1 MVDPAPPSANSTP
14 AAQGDGGKKLLYLID
29 TYSLVFQNFHG
40 IPAMTGPKGQPT
52 NAVFGFTRDLR
63 ALLDKKPSHLVMC
76 MEGGKTERSEQ
87 FADYK
92 ATRKETPPDLETQ
105 VPLILEMAAG
115 HGVPCVSF
123 PGQEAD
129 DVMATLAVKGAAEG
143 FEVRIVTTDK
153 DARQVVS
160 EKIRLYN
167 CRSGKTLGPE
177 ELMEEWGVRPDQV
190 TDFQGLVGDSS
201 DNIPG
206 VPKVGP
212 KAATELLTRYG
223 TLEGVLKAAEP
234 GPDAIEKS
242 RVLNKTVRANL
253 ADPEHRK
260 NAVLS
265 KRLATL
271 RTDLELPMTWEDA
284 AISPPDHDRLLKLYT
299 ELGFKRLS
307 EEARDNSE
315 NVPTQVVGAGG
326 YVRRKRGEQDDGAKL
341 KAITIA
347 TPEAFDDFLDELREQ
362 PEFCV
367 DLETTSTDASRADIV
382 GWAVCW
388 QDHRAYYIPVQ
399 SPEGAPALDP
409 VAVLE
414 GMRPILADPN
424 KTVHNQNLKYDLTV
438 LLRAGADIA
447 TVGVDPMVG
456 DYLLAAG
463 ERSHSLD
470 ALARRHLDRRTTPI
484 TDLIGKGKNQKL
496 MFEVEVE
503 DVTAYAAEDAD
514 VAWQLAGLMREK
526 LEAEHLWELYET
538 VERPLIPV
546 LARMEHVGIALDVPE
561 LERQS
566 AEITERLN
574 ALEAE
579 IQDLA
584 GREFN
589 VRSNKQLQ
597 EILFDELGLPVV
609 KRTKTGPSTDAE
621 VLEKLAP
628 KHPLPAKVQ
637 EYRGLTKLQG
647 TYVDALPKLVHP
659 ETGRI
664 HCSFN
669 QVVTS
674 TGRLSSSDPN
684 LQNIPVRTPEGRRVR
699 QAFVPGEA
707 GWKLLAADYSQIEL
721 RFLAHYSG
729 DQALVDAFNEDR
741 DVHTAVAAEIFGVP
755 LDEVT
760 SDQRRIAKTTNF
772 GVIYGQSSYGLSSTL
787 GIPQDE
793 AQAFIDAYLETYP
806 GVRKLIEKT
815 LSNVRNSGYAYTI
828 LGRRREVTGIRPR
841 YQGQMNLA
849 ERTAFNAVIQGSAA
863 DLIKLAMIAV
873 DDRLR
878 RENRP
883 ARLLLQIHDELLF
896 ETPPDFV
903 DDLSGLVTEEMT
915 NAMSLDVPL
924 RVDVNVGENWLD
936 AK

>member
-1 MVDPAPPSANSTP
+1 MD
-14 AAQGDGGKKLLYLID
+14 
-29 TYSLVFQNFHG
+29 
-40 IPAMTGPKGQPT
+40 
-52 NAVFGFTRDLR
+52 
-63 ALLDKKPSHLVMC
+63 
-76 MEGGKTERSEQ
+76 
-87 FADYK
+87 
-92 ATRKETPPDLETQ
+92 
-105 VPLILEMAAG
+105 
-115 HGVPCVSF
+115 
-123 PGQEAD
+123 
-129 DVMATLAVKGAAEG
+129 
-143 FEVRIVTTDK
+143 
-153 DARQVVS
+153 
-160 EKIRLYN
+160 
-167 CRSGKTLGPE
+167 
-177 ELMEEWGVRPDQV
+177 EWGVRPDQV
-190 TDFQGLVGDSS
+190 TDFQGLVGDTS

-212 KAATELLTRYG
+212 KAATELLTRYE
-223 TLEGVLKAAEP
+223 TLEGVLAAAEP

-265 KRLATL
+265 KELATL

-284 AISPPDHDRLLKLYT
+284 AISKPDHDRLLKLYT

-307 EEARDNSE
+307 EEARDNSSDAPKT
-315 NVPTQVVGAGG
+315 VTGAGG

-341 KAITIA
+341 DAVLID
-347 TPEAFDDFLDELREQ
+347 TPEKFDAFLDDLREQ
-362 PEFCV
+362 SAFCV
-367 DLETTSTDASRADIV
+367 DLETTSTDSARADIV
-382 GWAVCW
+382 GWALCW
-388 QDHRAYYIPVQ
+388 EDHKAYYVPVNA
-399 SPEGAPALDP
+399 PEGTPALDP

-414 GMRPILADPN
+414 AMRPILNDPA
-424 KTVHNQNLKYDLTV
+424 KTVHNQNLKYDLAV

-447 TVGVDPMVG
+447 TVGVDPMVA

-470 ALARRHLDRRTTPI
+470 ALARRHLDRRTQPI

-503 DVTAYAAEDAD
+503 EVTAYAAEDAD
-514 VAWQLAGLMREK
+514 VAWQLARLMREK
-526 LEAEHLWELYET
+526 LEKEHLWELYDT

-546 LARMEHVGIALDVPE
+546 LAQMEIAGIALNVEE
-561 LERQS
+561 LNRQS
-566 AEITERLN
+566 AEITQRLEE
-574 ALEAE
+574 LDAE
-579 IQDLA
+579 IQNLA

-597 EILFDELGLPVV
+597 EVLFEDLGLPIV

-628 KHPLPAKVQ
+628 KHPLPAMVQ
-637 EYRGLTKLQG
+637 EYRGLAKLQG
-647 TYVDALPKLVHP
+647 TYVDALPKLVNP

-684 LQNIPVRTPEGRRVR
+684 LQNIPVRTEEGRRVR
-699 QAFVPGEA
+699 KAFVPGEP

-729 DQALVDAFNEDR
+729 DKALVDAFNEDR
-741 DVHTAVAAEIFGVP
+741 DVHAAVASEIFGVP

-760 SDQRRIAKTTNF
+760 KDQRGIAKTTNF
-772 GVIYGQSSYGLSSTL
+772 GVIYGQSSYGLSATL

-793 AQAFIDAYLETYP
+793 AQAFIDAYLQTYP

-828 LGRRREVTGIRPR
+828 LGRRREVTGIRPK
-841 YQGQMNLA
+841 YVGQMNLA

-873 DDRLR
+873 ADRLR
-878 RENRP
+878 RENHP

-896 ETPPDFV
+896 ETPAEAV
-903 DDLSGLVTEEMT
+903 EGLTELVTEEMT
-915 NAMSLDVPL
+915 AAMELDVPL

>member
-1 MVDPAPPSANSTP
+1 MAET
-14 AAQGDGGKKLLYLID
+14 KLLYLID
-29 TYSLVFQNFHG
+29 TYSLVFQNYHG
-40 IPAMTGPKGQPT
+40 IPSMTGPKGQPT

-63 ALLDKKPSHLVMC
+63 ALLDRRPSHLVMC
-76 MEGGKTERSEQ
+76 MEGGKTDRSEE

-92 ATRKETPPDLETQ
+92 ATRKETPPDLEQQ

-129 DVMATLAVKGAAEG
+129 DVMATLAARGEQDG

-153 DARQVVS
+153 DARQLVS
-160 EKIRLYN
+160 EKVRLYN

-190 TDFQGLVGDSS
+190 TDFQGLVGDTS

-212 KAATELLTRYG
+212 KAATELLTRYE
-223 TLEGVLKAAEP
+223 TLEGVLAAAEP
-234 GPDAIEKS
+234 GPDAIPKS

-253 ADPEHRK
+253 ADPEHRE
-260 NAVLS
+260 NAALS

-271 RTDLELPMTWEDA
+271 RTDLDLPMTWGDA
-284 AISPPDHDRLLKLYT
+284 AISEPDHDRLLTLYT
-299 ELGFKRLS
+299 DLGFKRLS
-307 EEARDNSE
+307 EEARNSGSDA
-315 NVPTQVVGAGG
+315 PATVVGAGG

-341 KAITIA
+341 VAVTVD
-347 TPEAFDDFLDELREQ
+347 TPEAFDAFLDDLREQ
-362 PEFCV
+362 PAFCV
-367 DLETTSTDASRADIV
+367 DLETTDVDATRAEIV

-388 QDHRAYYIPVQ
+388 RDHRAYYIPVNA
-399 SPEGAPALDP
+399 PEGTPSLDP

-414 GMRPILADPN
+414 GMRPILTDRS
-424 KTVHNQNLKYDLTV
+424 KTVHNQNIKYDLTV
-438 LLRAGADIA
+438 LLRAGADVA
-447 TVGVDPMVG
+447 TVGVDPMVA

-484 TDLIGKGKNQKL
+484 TDLIGKGKDQKL

-503 DVTAYAAEDAD
+503 EVTAYAAEDAD
-514 VAWQLAGLMREK
+514 VAWQLAKLMREK
-526 LEAEHLWELYET
+526 LEAEQLWELYDT
-538 VERPLIPV
+538 VERPLIPI
-546 LARMEHVGIALDVPE
+546 LARLEHVGIALDVPE

-566 AEITERLN
+566 AEITARLEE
-574 ALEAE
+574 LEAE
-579 IQDLA
+579 IQTLA

-597 EILFDELGLPVV
+597 EVLFEDLGLPVV

-628 KHPLPAKVQ
+628 KHPLPALVQ
-637 EYRGLTKLQG
+637 EHRGLNKLQG

-664 HCSFN
+664 HCSLN

-684 LQNIPVRTPEGRRVR
+684 LQNIPIRTAEGRRVR
-699 QAFVPGEA
+699 KAFVPGEP

-729 DQALVDAFNEDR
+729 DEALLSAFREDR
-741 DVHTAVAAEIFGVP
+741 DVHAAVAAEIFGVP
-755 LDEVT
+755 LGEVT
-760 SDQRRIAKTTNF
+760 ADQRRIAKTTNF
-772 GVIYGQSSYGLSSTL
+772 GVIYGQSSYGLSATL
-787 GIPQDE
+787 GIPQEE
-793 AQAFIDAYLETYP
+793 AQTFIDAYLETYP
-806 GVRKLIEKT
+806 GVRQLIEKT

-828 LGRRREVTGIRPR
+828 LGRRREVTGIRPK
-841 YQGQMNLA
+841 YFGQMNMP

-863 DLIKLAMIAV
+863 DLIKMAMIAV
-873 DDRLR
+873 ADRLA
-878 RENRP
+878 RESHP
-883 ARLLLQIHDELLF
+883 ARMLLQIHDELLF
-896 ETPPDFV
+896 ETPAEAV
-903 DDLSGLVTEEMT
+903 DGLTELVREEMT
-915 NAMSLDVPL
+915 SAMTLDVPL
-924 RVDVNVGENWLD
+924 KVDVHVGENWLD